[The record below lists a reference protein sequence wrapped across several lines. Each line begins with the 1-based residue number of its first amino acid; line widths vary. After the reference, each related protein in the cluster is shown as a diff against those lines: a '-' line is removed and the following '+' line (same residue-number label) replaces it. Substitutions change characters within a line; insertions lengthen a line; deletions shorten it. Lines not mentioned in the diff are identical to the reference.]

1 MLEYKTV
8 SKEAYSEFTEKRSR
22 FIGYAKPVKTED
34 EAVAFINNI
43 KSKHWDA
50 THNVYA
56 YTLRKGQIKRY
67 SDDGE
72 PQGTAGIPTLDVLLK
87 SGVTDTVIVVTRY
100 FGGILLGA
108 GGLVRAYSHGASAAL
123 DAAKIITM
131 QTCCVA
137 EVCCGYSQYGKLNTM
152 IINNGGTIDN
162 TEFTDVVKI
171 SFHLTDKNIHKL
183 EQQLADLTR
192 GEREI
197 SITDEKFF
205 EVT

>member
-1 MLEYKTV
+1 
-8 SKEAYSEFTEKRSR
+8 
-22 FIGYAKPVKTED
+22 
-34 EAVAFINNI
+34 
-43 KSKHWDA
+43 
-50 THNVYA
+50 
-56 YTLRKGQIKRY
+56 
-67 SDDGE
+67 
-72 PQGTAGIPTLDVLLK
+72 
-87 SGVTDTVIVVTRY
+87 
-100 FGGILLGA
+100 
-108 GGLVRAYSHGASAAL
+108 
-123 DAAKIITM
+123 
-131 QTCCVA
+131 
-137 EVCCGYSQYGKLNTM
+137 M